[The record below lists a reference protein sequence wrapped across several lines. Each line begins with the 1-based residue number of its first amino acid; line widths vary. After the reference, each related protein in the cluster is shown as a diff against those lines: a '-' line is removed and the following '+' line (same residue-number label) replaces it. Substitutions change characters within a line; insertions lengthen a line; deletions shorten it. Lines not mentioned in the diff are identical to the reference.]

1 MRILFTGGSGK
12 AGKHTINYLLEH
24 GHSLLN
30 LDQVQ
35 LEHPKVLTRFADI
48 VDAGQVFDV
57 MGSYA
62 HYDELDKAIGIPK
75 FDAVVHFAAIPR
87 LLMTSDN
94 ECYRVNTLGTYN
106 VIDAAIKMGIQKVI
120 FASSE
125 TTYGICFAD
134 GELKP
139 NYLPIDEEHPTIPE
153 DSYAMSKVVNEATAK
168 SFQRR
173 SGIDIYGLRINN
185 VIEPHEYAEIFPK
198 FLKDPDLRRRNIFS
212 YIDARDLGQ
221 MVQKCLNVDGLGFQ
235 IFNVSNDNH
244 SVGLS
249 SKELID
255 RYYKN
260 VPIKSDEIPQSFY
273 SNEKAKRLL
282 GFKPKHNWRALE
294 DSNLRPPA

>member
-106 VIDAAIKMGIQKVI
+106 VIDAAIKMGVKKVI

-153 DSYAMSKVVNEATAK
+153 DSYGMSKVVNEATAK

-221 MVQKCLNVDGLGFQ
+221 MVQKCLNVNGLGFQ

-282 GFKPKHNWRALE
+282 GFKPMHNWRALE